1 MAHNGESTFASTTA
15 LQEQGRRILTAM
27 YAAMRSLKL
36 YPVENEAVQQGLRDL
51 HGLMTNLLAAEG
63 ALEIRVVGDFFFL
76 NETRLR
82 LDLSNY
88 STFGAFS
95 RGLNEHGLGAMEVS
109 KGVTLGEWAPFL
121 SLLLRPPVVEDPYE
135 GFLERMQGMPIQHI
149 HVLPE
154 TEIQEPQMEAE
165 EALAAAKRTYA
176 QSVRVAKEAL
186 GDTRMGRAVN
196 VRKVKRAVQGIV
208 DQVLANE
215 PSILTMTTLR
225 DYDEYTFTHCVNVC
239 IFSVIIGQRLGLTK
253 LQLYDLG
260 LGALFHDL
268 GKQRI
273 DYDIINKATG
283 LTDEEWDAL
292 REHPTEGMLL
302 LFQMHGFA
310 DVPYRQML
318 MAYEHH
324 MKIDVTG
331 YPENKRSRNPT
342 LFSRIVAVADGFDAG
357 TSVRSYQYDPWP
369 PDAVLKE
376 MRDNPKRGFDPRLV
390 KALINATGVYPV
402 GTLVILDSM
411 EMAVVA
417 RANPNPDLANK
428 PTVKVIS
435 DAMGAPLPEPLTVD
449 LAEVDPATG
458 SPMRTI
464 VKTSDPQK
472 YGIKVS
478 DYLLK

>member
-1 MAHNGESTFASTTA
+1 MAHNGESTFASSTA

-135 GFLERMQGMPIQHI
+135 GFLEHMQGTPIQHI

-154 TEIQEPQMEAE
+154 TEIQEPEMEAE

-283 LTDEEWDAL
+283 LTDEEWGAL

-435 DAMGAPLPEPLTVD
+435 DAMGAPLPEPLTLD
-449 LAEVDPATG
+449 LTEVDPATG

>member
-1 MAHNGESTFASTTA
+1 
-15 LQEQGRRILTAM
+15 
-27 YAAMRSLKL
+27 
-36 YPVENEAVQQGLRDL
+36 
-51 HGLMTNLLAAEG
+51 
-63 ALEIRVVGDFFFL
+63 
-76 NETRLR
+76 
-82 LDLSNY
+82 
-88 STFGAFS
+88 
-95 RGLNEHGLGAMEVS
+95 
-109 KGVTLGEWAPFL
+109 
-121 SLLLRPPVVEDPYE
+121 
-135 GFLERMQGMPIQHI
+135 
-149 HVLPE
+149 
-154 TEIQEPQMEAE
+154 
-165 EALAAAKRTYA
+165 
-176 QSVRVAKEAL
+176 
-186 GDTRMGRAVN
+186 
-196 VRKVKRAVQGIV
+196 
-208 DQVLANE
+208 
-215 PSILTMTTLR
+215 
-225 DYDEYTFTHCVNVC
+225 VNVC

-376 MRDNPKRGFDPRLV
+376 MRDNPRRGFDPPLV

-435 DAMGAPLPEPLTVD
+435 DAMGAPLPEPLTLD